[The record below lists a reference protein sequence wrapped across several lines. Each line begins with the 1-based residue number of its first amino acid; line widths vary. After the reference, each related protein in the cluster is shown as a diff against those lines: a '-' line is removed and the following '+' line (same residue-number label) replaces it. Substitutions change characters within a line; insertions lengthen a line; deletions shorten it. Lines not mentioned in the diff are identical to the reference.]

1 MPAPSS
7 TPTDA
12 VRATG
17 LARWFGPVRAL
28 DGITLTI
35 PAGSLVG
42 IVGANGSGK
51 STLLKVLAGIVAA
64 DGGRVEVMGMDPR
77 RDRSSLRARTAYA
90 GQDAA
95 LDPEMTGWETLRLFH
110 ALQGLP
116 RGEREACLSHVADRS
131 GLGGFADRPVGTWS
145 GGQRQ
150 RLHLAVATLHDPYL
164 LMLDEPAA
172 ALDPDGRRDLWRQLA
187 DYRASGGGR
196 TALVATHDLADV
208 AAHCDLAV
216 VLHQGRLVAADAP
229 AALVAAHARART
241 AFTLA
246 RDAAPQDGLGPLLA
260 RLPGV
265 REVSASGDQV
275 IVWRDQSPDGADPLL
290 GVLASAGH
298 TVRGYQHHEPDLAGA
313 YFRLTGSPWAV
324 PELVGRGGNG
334 GGGGGRGNGGGS
346 GIGGSGRGGGGRG
359 G

>member
-7 TPTDA
+7 TPTEA
-12 VRATG
+12 VR
-17 LARWFGPVRAL
+17 LAGVAKAFGAVRAL
-28 DGITLTI
+28 DGIDLAI
-35 PAGSLVG
+35 PAGVLAG
-42 IVGANGSGK
+42 IIGANGSGK
-51 STLLKVLAGIVAA
+51 STLLRTLAGIVAA
-64 DGGRVEVMGMDPR
+64 DGGRVEVLGMDPR
-77 RDRSSLRARTAYA
+77 RDRSALRSRVAYV

-116 RGEREACLSHVADRS
+116 RGEREACVSGVADRS
-131 GLGGFADRPVGTWS
+131 GLRAFAERPVGTWS

-150 RLHLAVATLHDPYL
+150 RLHLALATLHAPAL

-172 ALDPDGRRDLWRQLA
+172 GLDPDGRRDLWRQLA
-187 DYRASGGGR
+187 GYRDSGDGH
-196 TALVATHDLADV
+196 TALVATHDLAEV

-216 VLHQGRLVAADAP
+216 VLHGGRLIAADAP

-246 RDAAPQDGLGPLLA
+246 REAAEEDGLGPLLA

-265 REVSASGDQV
+265 QEVSVSGDAV
-275 IVWRDQSPDGADPLL
+275 IVWRDASPHGADPLL

-298 TVRGYQHHEPDLAGA
+298 SVRGYEHHEPDLPDA

-324 PELVGRGGNG
+324 PELAAARGAGGGAGGGGGRG
-334 GGGGGRGNGGGS
+334 GGGGGRG
-346 GIGGSGRGGGGRG
+346 RRE
-359 G
+359 